1 MEAIITAGGINRPD
15 DPLYVLTGVEKKA
28 LIPLAGK
35 PMVTWIVEALYGS
48 GIINNMVIV
57 GLKPTEV
64 DLTAFPVHF
73 VDPVGGMIDNILAA
87 LARAREINPM
97 APKMLLASSDIPLV
111 TPEIVRG
118 FVEECGSQEADI
130 YYTVIEQKVME
141 ARFPG
146 SERTFVPF
154 LKDGNFSGG
163 DMFLADVTAP
173 ERTDVELFRSLTNVR
188 KNYFKQARLA
198 GFSFIIR
205 FLLRMMTLAEVAER
219 VSKIVNL
226 DVRAVN
232 SRYAE
237 LGMDLDKPHQY
248 DMIKSILEERQA
260 QSSGVQF

>member
-1 MEAIITAGGINRPD
+1 MEAIVTAGGKIRPD
-15 DPLYVLTGVEKKA
+15 DPLAEWTDVEKKA

-35 PMVTWIVEALYGS
+35 PMVVWVVEALHGS
-48 GIINNMVIV
+48 GLVDNIVVV
-57 GLKPTEV
+57 GLKPDEV
-64 DLTAFPVHF
+64 DLSAFPVHF

-87 LARAREINPM
+87 LARAREINPT
-97 APKMLLASSDIPLV
+97 ARKMMLVSSDIPLI

-118 FVEECGSQEADI
+118 YVEECGSQEADI
-130 YYTVIEQKVME
+130 YYTVVEQKTME

-163 DMFLADVTAP
+163 DMILGDVTSP
-173 ERTDVELFRSLTNVR
+173 ERTNVEIFRSLTSLR

-198 GFSFIIR
+198 GFGFIIK
-205 FLLRMMTLAEVAER
+205 FLLCMMTLDQVAER
-219 VSKIVNL
+219 VSEIVHL

-232 SRYAE
+232 TRYAE

-248 DMIKSILEERQA
+248 EMIKSILEERQA
-260 QSSGVQF
+260 QIANGQR